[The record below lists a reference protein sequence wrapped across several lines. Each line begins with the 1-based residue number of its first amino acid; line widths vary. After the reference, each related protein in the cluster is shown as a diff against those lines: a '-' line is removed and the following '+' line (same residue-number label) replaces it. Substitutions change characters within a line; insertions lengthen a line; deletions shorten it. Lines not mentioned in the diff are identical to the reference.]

1 MYAEQQVGF
10 VIKGSKNKVYSL
22 EKVLYGLRHAPR
34 ASYSKINDHLMQ
46 QGFEKSDCEP
56 TFYQKE
62 GDDILLVCLYEDDVI
77 YMGSKETMVEDFK
90 QRLMCTFEMSDLG
103 LLHYFLGLEVKQE
116 EDGVFISQRRY
127 AEGLLKRFQMEKCKS
142 AVTSMNVNEKLQ
154 VEDGTEAAD
163 AMRFRSL
170 VGGLMYLTNSR
181 PDIACSVSILSRF
194 MQAPSKQHYGAGKRI
209 LRYISGTLDFGIWY
223 SRVPHAIR
231 VHR

>member
-10 VIKGSKNKVYSL
+10 VIKGSKNKVYRL
-22 EKVLYGLRHAPR
+22 EKALYGLRQAPR
-34 ASYSKINDHLMQ
+34 ASYSKIDDHLMQ

-56 TFYQKE
+56 TLYKKKE

-142 AVTSMNVNEKLQ
+142 A
-154 VEDGTEAAD
+154 G
-163 AMRFRSL
+163 
-170 VGGLMYLTNSR
+170 
-181 PDIACSVSILSRF
+181 
-194 MQAPSKQHYGAGKRI
+194 
-209 LRYISGTLDFGIWY
+209 
-223 SRVPHAIR
+223 
-231 VHR
+231 